1 MGKFINLILESVKIN
16 CRGKRQHTYLVLE
29 SLHHV
34 GVFCSGRGGLAEL
47 IEVDLAITV
56 GVGQVH
62 HLGDDIVSNVLAEAA
77 QELGELILGDDTV
90 LVLVE
95 HGEGLL
101 QFLELF
107 SGKLGHI

>member
-1 MGKFINLILESVKIN
+1 M
-16 CRGKRQHTYLVLE
+16 
-29 SLHHV
+29 V

-62 HLGDDIVSNVLAEAA
+62 HLGDNVVSHVLAEAA
-77 QELGELILGDDTV
+77 KELGELILGDDTI

-95 HGEGLL
+95 DSEGLL
-101 QFLELF
+101 EFFNLF
-107 SGKLGHI
+107 CGKLGHLDYNYYRYD